1 MKVAVLHD
9 RVPENATEDQR
20 DVLIEIETVSKAL
33 DNLGYEPVNVTFTL
47 NIEKAIKTLRAV
59 KPAFVFNL
67 VESVEGQGQ
76 LIHIAPAILDY
87 CKIPYTGAGTDAIY
101 ITSNKLLTKKL
112 FASSHIPTPPWVSV
126 ENFDDKDVAP
136 DTCYIIKSLWEHASL
151 GLDEDSIVRIKNA
164 AQLRREL
171 NRRSKKLGDCYA
183 EVYIEGREFNL
194 SLLAKKGGPEVL
206 PPAEIIFENYPPG
219 KKRIVGYRAKWVA
232 NSFEFKHT
240 PRTFDFPKEDT
251 PLLKKMTRI
260 SRKCWEI
267 FGLRGYARVD
277 FRVDHAGKPWVLEIN
292 VNPCISPDG
301 GFFEATQQAG
311 LCFNKVIERIINDS
325 PAELS
330 C

>member
-33 DNLGYEPVNVTFTL
+33 RNLGYEPVNVTFTL
-47 NIEKAIKTLRAV
+47 NIEKVIKTLRAV

-76 LIHIAPAILDY
+76 MIHIAPSILDY

-101 ITSNKLLTKKL
+101 ITSNKLLTKRL
-112 FASSHIPTPPWVSV
+112 FASSHILTPPWVSA
-126 ENFDDKDVAP
+126 ENFDDKAVEP
-136 DTCYIIKSLWEHASL
+136 ETSYIIKSLWEHASV
-151 GLDEDSIVRIKNA
+151 GLDEDSIVHIKNA

-171 NRRSKKLGDCYA
+171 NRRKKALGNCYA
-183 EVYIEGREFNL
+183 EAYIEGREFNL
-194 SLLAKKGGPEVL
+194 SLLAEKGGPEVL
-206 PPAEIIFENYPPG
+206 PPAEIIFDNYPPG

-232 NSFEFKHT
+232 DSFEFKHT

-251 PLLKKMTRI
+251 PLLKKMIKI
-260 SRKCWEI
+260 SRKCWDI

-277 FRVDHAGKPWVLEIN
+277 FRVDNTGNPWALEIN

-311 LCFNKVIERIINDS
+311 LRFDKVIERIINDS
-325 PAELS
+325 PAGS
-330 C
+330 SR

>member
-33 DNLGYEPVNVTFTL
+33 RNLGYEPVNVTFTL
-47 NIEKAIKTLRAV
+47 NIEKVIKTLRAV

-76 LIHIAPAILDY
+76 MIHIAPSILDY

-101 ITSNKLLTKKL
+101 ITSNKLLTKRL
-112 FASSHIPTPPWVSV
+112 FASSHILTPPWVSA
-126 ENFDDKDVAP
+126 ENFDDKAVEP
-136 DTCYIIKSLWEHASL
+136 ETSYIIKSLWEHASV
-151 GLDEDSIVRIKNA
+151 GLDEDSIVHIKNA

-171 NRRSKKLGDCYA
+171 NRRKKALGNCYA
-183 EVYIEGREFNL
+183 EAYIEGREFNL
-194 SLLAKKGGPEVL
+194 SLLAEKGGPEVL
-206 PPAEIIFENYPPG
+206 PPAEIIFDNYPPG

-232 NSFEFKHT
+232 DSFEFKHT

-251 PLLKKMTRI
+251 PLLKKMIKI
-260 SRKCWEI
+260 SRKCWDI

-277 FRVDHAGKPWVLEIN
+277 FRVDNTGNPWALEIN

-301 GFFEATQQAG
+301 GFFEATEQAG
-311 LCFNKVIERIINDS
+311 LCFDKVIERIIADS
-325 PAELS
+325 PAGS
-330 C
+330 SR